1 MEQRK
6 IRGRTMVQK
15 TKMRKAI
22 PIRSSL
28 IVAAAIAT
36 LGLGSPAFALGGWDN
51 DTGNLQPSYYDKNGW
66 RMGRLPQQQA
76 VTRQP
81 ARPGRG
87 LYLYVPGANG
97 SAAFGAGGM
106 SDEML
111 QSDWWW
117 GGANPG
123 H

>member
-36 LGLGSPAFALGGWDN
+36 LGLGSPAFALGGWDD
-51 DTGNLQPSYYDKNGW
+51 DTGNMQPSYYDRNGW
-66 RMGRLPQQQA
+66 RMGRLSQQQA

-111 QSDWWW
+111 QNDWWW

>member
-1 MEQRK
+1 MF
-6 IRGRTMVQK
+6 QK
-15 TKMRKAI
+15 TKMTKAI

-36 LGLGSPAFALGGWDN
+36 LGLGSPAFALGGFDN

-66 RMGRLPQQQA
+66 HMGRLPQQQA

-87 LYLYVPGANG
+87 LYLYVPDANG
-97 SAAFGAGGM
+97 PAASGAGGM
-106 SDEML
+106 SNEML
-111 QSDWWW
+111 QNDWWW
-117 GGANPG
+117 SGANPG